1 MNTSIIRT
9 IVGLAIALVAAT
21 GQAQEAKPASPA
33 SAAVP
38 PRGYLLANYTIH
50 DQETFKKYMEAAGP
64 LAPKFNGKVIIYDVT
79 ARTLEGT
86 PRSIVAVAEFP
97 SVAEAERF
105 YDSPEYIAARQLRIA
120 STEGSVVLAAGLPPQ
135 SEPAKSTMRKEQ
147 IDQFIS
153 GTVDLF
159 TRSARTPILRT
170 PADYGMAYEDVY
182 FPAQDGVTLEGWFI
196 PGKSDRLII
205 MNHPMPANRYGYPG
219 HLDPWKN
226 FGGFEVNFLP
236 EYKILHDAGYSILTY
251 DMRNHGRSGMGSGG
265 LVGHGLFEYRDV
277 IGSLRYAKSRP
288 DTKNLKVALYSRCLG
303 ANSTIIAMHK
313 HPEEF
318 AHIKAMIALQPV
330 TPKVFL
336 ERAMEMNGIENG
348 IELFADAYFRRSGL
362 HLGDVWPMEYAK
374 AVTVPTLVAQVRN
387 DFLTRPSNVQEIY
400 DTLSAKDKQLFWIE
414 GTDLR
419 FEGYNYFGKHPKL
432 VLEWFDRHMK

>member
-1 MNTSIIRT
+1 MKAPIVRIIA
-9 IVGLAIALVAAT
+9 GLALGLIAAA
-21 GQAQEAKPASPA
+21 GHAQEAKPSSPA
-33 SAAVP
+33 AAK
-38 PRGYLLANYTIH
+38 T
-50 DQETFKKYMEAAGP
+50 K
-64 LAPKFNGKVIIYDVT
+64 
-79 ARTLEGT
+79 
-86 PRSIVAVAEFP
+86 AE
-97 SVAEAERF
+97 V
-105 YDSPEYIAARQLRIA
+105 
-120 STEGSVVLAAGLPPQ
+120 
-135 SEPAKSTMRKEQ
+135 
-147 IDQFIS
+147 DQFIN

-159 TRSARTPILRT
+159 TRSARTPVLRT
-170 PADYGMAYEDVY
+170 PDEYGMAYEDVY

-219 HLDPWKN
+219 HLEPWKN

-236 EYKILHDAGYSILTY
+236 EYKILHEAGYNILTY

-288 DTKNLKVALYSRCLG
+288 DTKNMKVALYSRCLG
-303 ANSTIIAMHK
+303 ANSTIVAMKK

-318 AHIKAMIALQPV
+318 RHIRAMIALQPV

-348 IELFADAYFRRSGL
+348 IELFADAYYQRSGL
-362 HLGDVWPMEYAK
+362 HLNDVWPMEYAK

-387 DFLTRPSNVQEIY
+387 DFMTKPSNVQEIY
-400 DTLSAKDKQLFWIE
+400 DTISAKDKKLFWIE
-414 GTDLR
+414 GTALR
-419 FEGYNYFGKHPKL
+419 FEGYNYFGKHPQL
-432 VLEWFDRHMK
+432 VLDWFDSHMK